1 MFRLFKWFW
10 GYPLPFRIAASA
22 FFGIML
28 GFLFLGTPV
37 WLVALALTLI
47 FRTHLFIVFVSAL
60 FGYVLSLPLKQF
72 YERTGV
78 KILLNNETFWQNFC
92 SKPFVNYLNLN
103 NAQVMGS
110 IVWALIISS
119 IIFIILIIF
128 LKKSRNNMLQKM
140 EHSNNPIIH

>member
-1 MFRLFKWFW
+1 MIRLFKWFW

-22 FFGIML
+22 FFGVML

-37 WLVALALTLI
+37 WLVVLALILI

-60 FGYVLSLPLKQF
+60 CGYIFSLLFRPF

-78 KILLNNETFWQNFC
+78 KILLNNETFWQTFC

-103 NAQVMGS
+103 NAQIMGS
-110 IVWALIISS
+110 IIWALIISL
-119 IIFIILIIF
+119 IVFIILIIF
-128 LKKSRNNMLQKM
+128 LKKSRNSMLR
-140 EHSNNPIIH
+140 NLNTDNR

>member
-1 MFRLFKWFW
+1 MIRLFKWFW

-22 FFGIML
+22 FFGVLL
-28 GFLFLGTPV
+28 GFLLLGTPV
-37 WLVALALTLI
+37 WLVTLALILV

-60 FGYVLSLPLKQF
+60 CGYFLSLLFRPF

-78 KILLNNETFWQNFC
+78 KILLDNETFWQNFC

-103 NAQVMGS
+103 NAQTIGS
-110 IVWALIISS
+110 VVWALIVSS

-128 LKKSRNNMLQKM
+128 LKKSRNSMLR
-140 EHSNNPIIH
+140 NLNTDNR